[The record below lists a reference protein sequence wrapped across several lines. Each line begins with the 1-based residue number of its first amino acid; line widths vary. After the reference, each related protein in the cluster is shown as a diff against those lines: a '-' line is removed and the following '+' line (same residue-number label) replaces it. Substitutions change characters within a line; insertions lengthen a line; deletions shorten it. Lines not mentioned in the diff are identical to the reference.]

1 MKSYNEGSIAFP
13 SRPRI
18 DDRPLPEVILEN
30 GAEVYE
36 VESIL
41 AHRGTGNRAQ
51 YLVKWKGYPHSES
64 TWEKRSSLES
74 AQEVL
79 REYEALAPRL

>member
-1 MKSYNEGSIAFP
+1 MKSSP
-13 SRPRI
+13 
-18 DDRPLPEVILEN
+18 
-30 GAEVYE
+30 
-36 VESIL
+36 IL
-41 AHRGTGNRAQ
+41 AHRGTSNRAQ